1 MDVKGAATSRDAV
14 QVMDEGARSKS
25 RPERAPERERECIGL
40 ALELL
45 SSSEAWAYL
54 SGLSGGWVVLNA
66 MAASP
71 LSLEI
76 VLSDVAM
83 SAGLTPF
90 PLSTLASSC
99 ATESSSRRSLSS
111 LFSVLS
117 SSIALYARSQRSA
130 IRSSRARLLAH
141 STLSLRLRLHALKP

>member
-40 ALELL
+40 TQELL

-54 SGLSGGWVVLNA
+54 SRLSGGWVVLNA

-71 LSLEI
+71 LSLE
-76 VLSDVAM
+76 SY
-83 SAGLTPF
+83 SATSP
-90 PLSTLASSC
+90 
-99 ATESSSRRSLSS
+99 
-111 LFSVLS
+111 
-117 SSIALYARSQRSA
+117 
-130 IRSSRARLLAH
+130 
-141 STLSLRLRLHALKP
+141 